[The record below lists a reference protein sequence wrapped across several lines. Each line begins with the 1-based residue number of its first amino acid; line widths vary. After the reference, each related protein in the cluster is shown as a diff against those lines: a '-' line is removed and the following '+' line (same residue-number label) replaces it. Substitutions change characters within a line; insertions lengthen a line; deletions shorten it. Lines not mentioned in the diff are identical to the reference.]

1 MILST
6 SCQLVFQVGIAVL
19 RISTARAGEV
29 LLHCS
34 KVTCICIEHAPIYMC
49 VYVHIY
55 KLACMPSH
63 FSCVPLLVNSWTVAH
78 QAPLPMGIS
87 RQEYWMG
94 CHALLQGNLP
104 HSWMET
110 TSPAAPA
117 LAGRF
122 FNAEP
127 LEKPIY
133 MLTLTQL

>member
-87 RQEYWMG
+87 RQEYRSG
-94 CHALLQGNLP
+94 LSFPSPDLP
-104 HSWMET
+104 NPRIKP
-110 TSPAAPA
+110 TSPALQADA
-117 LAGRF
+117 LPS
-122 FNAEP
+122 EP
-127 LEKPIY
+127 PTYSEK
-133 MLTLTQL
+133 

>member
-55 KLACMPSH
+55 NCAYVEIQNTINFNIAGNFTWYFFHIIQTRKLLNM
-63 FSCVPLLVNSWTVAH
+63 L
-78 QAPLPMGIS
+78 
-87 RQEYWMG
+87 
-94 CHALLQGNLP
+94 
-104 HSWMET
+104 
-110 TSPAAPA
+110 
-117 LAGRF
+117 
-122 FNAEP
+122 
-127 LEKPIY
+127 KY
-133 MLTLTQL
+133 MINFT